1 MAATL
6 SVANSL
12 AGTTGGFTLPTGF
25 TYPHIV
31 RNVLNNGRL
40 IIQDNSGNSPTVNAR
55 LYATAV
61 AYTAKTNTGANN
73 PLYLLDI
80 NSGTPPYSATAGT
93 ERIAAWTDYSSG
105 YNKDEDYYVVLCQA
119 GGKHYLQPFKLG
131 TTTATNATVQRLA
144 YISDANVNAVTSSF
158 AFSYNGS
165 YLFWLLGDANNTIN
179 VYNRSGDNFTLVTT
193 LTSSTALRYVS
204 TNHDGSWI
212 CGTWASENT
221 NAGPSFTLWRTSN
234 FTSWTA
240 DDPTDSTS
248 IISKLYSEISGKW
261 TPANAKLRYN
271 LFAADNNEY
280 FYLFCRD
287 TIGDFT
293 MFDSSNTLSFFN
305 DYTHTNNIFCKSG
318 YIFYNSITGAVFRIN
333 PYIFLRDK
341 DALNFI
347 SRTVSLELTASITFD
362 NQDSIRVRRKYTSPN
377 PSSVTIVERDKS
389 SYNQTPKTQD
399 DIRTIYYNNSAQSV
413 TLPFTEAYP
422 YTTWYDKEIPG
433 TSANY
438 YKVTYQRVSIK
449 ETVNVTY
456 NDATVTNEDSTYG
469 TTSISTSVYNSEKN
483 LLSLDGKKI
492 VLSSKSYRVETL
504 VDDSKSVIYKRSNN
518 NSVIHTVSFDRR
530 KVSKDTI
537 TGGFRIFNLTNTY
550 AQNLTAYIGAD
561 IVKTTTILTTIDEST
576 VATTAQKLQLR
587 LALGASNGGILLRLK
602 ANGGNPRIR
611 TSAFGVTPVTYTDL
625 PYTTIGNW
633 KFDVT
638 GSGGGAVQTG
648 TIIEGVDKRN
658 ETTSDKLIID
668 TNPWYIFKR
677 SSITANTDLYL
688 YFDMSNNNF
697 DSTSNNQPMLLEY
710 ILWRGQ
716 ESANDING
724 SKILY
729 LNSGITDSNKLINW
743 TIKTLDLLTINP
755 IPKKPD
761 PLNTVGSS
769 SAITGSASAG
779 WTNTAKISILR
790 RSLLPQT
797 SFQEFTLNDLISWYN
812 PSISN
817 EYTVP
822 YESGIALRPL
832 YSSATVPSTAPTT
845 QPSFGLQ
852 VFIPSGSSGTW
863 RTLFR
868 NNSDSTTYFF
878 KKNTNYRFRILQDYT
893 SSATTASLNTELFR
907 IEAWNE
913 YPINTTTDKYIDIN
927 STATT
932 GYNSS
937 VGQFIGLARTE
948 SATVTNLHISNN
960 GDIGA
965 SRNSFLSKYVFD
977 IVQGSQPAWGI
988 TAPTTFTWRGAD
1000 EKNYILHDTTTGNN
1014 PGISI
1019 ADIFYG
1025 AVSNNVRDPSTA
1037 IIPYSS
1043 TNQDN
1048 SGVYH
1053 PDTANDERILGI
1065 GIRYNATQLG
1075 TDTLNNNVWQFS
1087 TNNGST
1093 WTRITSITGN
1103 TTDNY
1108 FVLWTFDKTTSCPV
1122 KIRYNPNTTDKMT
1135 RDVLFNFVVYDG
1147 SYETGHTFNT
1157 NGNIN
1162 GMTTTNNG
1170 KWVTLPTS
1178 SITSST
1184 REFKLKIQTN
1194 NTPPTS
1200 QITPIDNVH
1209 SVTTNN
1215 YQYNSLK
1222 SFTYNIRDNTNRIV
1236 PIKIKNKLVFN
1247 YYDFFKAFGY
1257 TYPEGTTTSLP
1268 GFAIGQFE
1276 PANKMKLSIAYNRVV
1291 EDISNGRLINQGPY
1305 HFVQNSDLSGTP
1317 FDISSTIVAT
1327 NYSNLL
1333 LNEIADPP
1341 TNNTNILGWFR
1352 ASDIDG
1358 RSGTKIG
1365 TWSNKITQSGT
1376 IGDLT
1381 QVTDANKPILIE
1393 DSTGLKFIRFNGSS
1407 SHFMNFGSVLRD
1419 SINKTASAF
1428 TLIIVERNRLP
1439 DLSSNFFWGS
1449 DISANNIYAGYNA
1462 TGSIRFGITKNN
1474 SAKTDPTYIIHNT
1487 IVDTSINNNFNIWR
1501 FEYLGNATL
1510 ASTRRAIYL
1519 NGILLRESTSTDTV
1533 TNAASFTQYLG
1544 RHINNYYT
1552 GDIGEILFYNTRSAP
1567 NLTATENYLFYK
1579 WNKIPRMQRLISTI
1593 SNTGTTNFNPIAWYD
1608 FSDKSTMIL
1617 DSNNN
1622 ITKIYNKIVSSRYTD
1637 SLEASGS
1644 VEYIENEINGNGV
1657 ARFITGKTLSILNTG
1672 NRFSQYFVDLDT
1684 TTNTNKPF
1692 TIIVVERRNEGGSF
1706 ITGNLQFGYTSDNKM
1721 EIKPTTPVNTT
1732 LTTTTS
1738 WPNTDTTQNPVR
1750 IWRFQIIFNYNASA
1764 AAASRYTSTRTIFLN
1779 GTQLN
1784 TNLIS
1789 NATEAN
1795 VIPSAWAPTFG
1806 SNSGGYSGDLC
1817 EVLFFRD
1824 TAANI
1829 ANITD
1834 IETYLKYKWQSPSI
1848 IIEPTVNE
1856 TMKLDISMCLWD
1868 QTDTESRNRT
1878 YASFDKRGKTTPYS
1892 LNTMKFTV
1900 PILKANTPPYFD
1912 LPPAIDISYAYVI
1925 AEIGASNEIE
1935 VASLIDTIKTIYTPP
1950 KNVYIDDDGVRTT
1963 PNGPGDLPGFAIID
1977 VNSSVGTWSA
1987 STNTTGNFTNLT
1999 GLSQTNVYPISTTSG
2014 NKIKHTYSAGFN
2026 TQNDQS
2032 KPSLPYFE
2040 IIPWDGTGSDF
2051 TEYTYA
2057 NPSNASVPAETPF
2070 GLTTKRIRVYI
2081 KTRPHVYGNA
2091 INTNENLYVYTNDPA
2106 KATKTPNS
2114 YSARFNKTQP
2124 YSQTSVQR
2132 LDLQSITADDT
2143 TVFQYSTDNGTTW
2156 LDLVFPLTTP
2166 LNGTYPIRINPDKIL
2181 KDDNETL
2188 RNTSAILNL
2197 CLYETELDIYSL
2209 STVNVTL
2216 TILEENLRPIIELN
2230 PLRQPLSYFDSG
2242 PTVDS
2247 NGNFTLTL
2255 KSLINDE
2262 NRNIIFNELFRFVDN
2277 PTDNIT
2283 NSQPFTIKDGNNLNS
2298 IRKRGFAIRTGNK
2311 VSGTITYNKQIDPN
2325 IPLPDGIVALSYPR
2339 KDIHNLFYTPNS
2351 LTTGNFFIDIYAWDG
2366 SQDYVNGSTIEAGN
2380 FDPTTNTS
2388 FSEKYV
2394 RLQFNVRA
2402 RNTRPTLTSNAII
2415 TSDSIA
2421 NTIDDVVGASNS
2433 GFTITSL
2440 MNYMSINGI
2449 YDDVDTDPAKGI
2461 AITDVS
2467 AGVADYGV
2475 WEYSTDGGISP
2486 WSAINIGAAGAL
2498 HFKSAITTNRIR
2510 FRFTKEDQ
2518 YPTTYSSS
2526 LPNLGFVAWD
2536 QTNGIDDASYNPIQ
2550 TTTDTFSSYSI
2561 NRASYVQNIN
2571 HVNHA
2576 PKLTT
2581 STPINLSY
2589 SVTADLSYNISIST
2603 IITAL
2608 GAAYKERDIDQAG
2621 KKGIYIVSY
2630 TNTNSRPIVYSTDQA
2645 ETTTSWN
2652 AKLGAWKYTTNGSTY
2667 NEIPSTGVALL
2678 AEGQN
2683 ALSFQP
2689 DVLYKGT
2696 SVITLR
2702 LNDGLASSDETFT
2715 VTINVSSVNHPP
2727 IIMGTTP
2734 SFENINNY
2742 TIIFNNSQTVSAST
2756 LLNEINIRDI
2766 NNDSPDINGNVSN
2779 KSTYGILLTD
2789 VQSLTSASIDSV
2801 ATITYKPTQLS
2812 AIQTF
2817 TTTSLQTGAI
2827 HLSYDGSI
2835 TYNTTAKLNRS
2846 GIGIR
2851 ITFLVWDRS
2860 NQATIS
2866 SAGYSAS
2873 PIILTNPRSPYST
2886 PTATTPTLTFN
2897 TSRRNYAP
2905 VVSQSTT
2912 PIVLSTINGTGV
2924 SEPVST
2930 QTLYDQIT
2938 YSDQNDDAEFG
2949 FALLSTDI
2957 SGGSLQYGILDQTT
2971 NEISWQDF
2979 TVNTHVSIGTNNY
2992 VRYTSTRNTTNY
3004 ADFRLVGWDR
3014 TSTETTVPTSRGNDT
3029 AYSTGSVAFRYNI
3042 THVNQRPLLDSGTSS
3057 ALPALTYNRTPTL
3070 QWTTISTLLKNYTD
3084 PDHSLNQRLPNGT
3097 NPPQI
3102 ADKSVGI
3109 CIIGC
3114 DISGVWKWRSGT
3126 GGITIDMG
3134 AEITS
3139 SNALLLGSSY
3149 QVAFQP
3155 TKNINA
3161 TYKLTYK
3168 IWDRSSGTAETY
3180 INTTTSASDVPY
3192 SANNGLFTV
3201 DVTRINTAPVLDV
3214 SSYNV
3219 GTVAGFA
3226 SDNPSLL
3233 EISTKTIID
3242 RWVQGGIYKDEDK
3255 DLWGYDVSYGLAL
3268 APSATYTYQL
3278 TSGNFQYKL
3287 PSSSWTNVPN
3297 IQNQRALP
3305 LPYGADVLLRY
3316 APSTNSNG
3324 RFTFKVYAW
3333 DRSDNATP
3341 GVPISINTNPG
3352 QSYSSSTNDV
3362 IINTSYLNHLPT
3374 FTNNTYSASPVS
3386 SDTASNTGE
3395 SWLNTLI
3402 SLGYN
3407 DIDPSDKRGVSIIS
3421 LNPDPALVG
3430 VYQKQSSSGVWSS
3443 MDTGSSFLIEDSPK
3457 YRFLVNQN
3465 LTADQ
3470 LNALMTISP
3479 YDGTAVNN
3487 SATATITIPVVKI
3500 NFAPTINTTLP
3511 LEKVRTLRVDN
3522 KFSPRGGI
3530 DLGISMRQFLD
3541 DMGFS
3546 DANVGEQRG
3555 IAIERI
3561 QLNDIRGYFQYRNP
3575 VTGKWIDFPR
3585 IENKKFLFIREKEG
3599 ALFNRIQFVS
3609 TSKVSN
3615 RVGTASIIFYGWDV
3629 TENYQT
3635 GSLHSVNLPAA
3646 SFSQQRGTYRIQIA
3660 PVPIV
3665 KK

>member
-6 SVANSL
+6 TVANSL
-12 AGTTGGFTLPTGF
+12 ATTAGAFTLPTGF
-25 TYPHIV
+25 TYPYIV
-31 RNVLNNGRL
+31 RNILNNGRI
-40 IIQDNSGNSPTVNAR
+40 IIQDRSGNSPTENAR
-55 LYATAV
+55 LYASATE
-61 AYTAKTNTGANN
+61 YTAKITVGANN

-93 ERIAAWTDYSSG
+93 ERIAAWTDYSSA
-105 YNKDEDYYVVLCQA
+105 YNKNEDYYVVLCQA
-119 GGKHYLQPFKLG
+119 GEKHYLQPFKLG
-131 TTTATNATVQRLA
+131 TATVQRLA
-144 YISDANVNAVTSSF
+144 YISDANVNALTSSF

-193 LTSSTALRYVS
+193 LTSSNTLRYVS

-212 CGTWASENT
+212 CGTWASENI
-221 NAGPSFTLWRTSN
+221 NAGPSFTLWRTTD

-248 IISKLYSEISGKW
+248 IISKFYSEISGKW
-261 TPANAKLRYN
+261 TPAKAKLRYN
-271 LFAADNNEY
+271 LFAADNNDY
-280 FYLFCRD
+280 YYLFCRD

-293 MFDSSNTLSFFN
+293 MFDSSNTLAFFN
-305 DYTHTNNIFCKSG
+305 DYTHTNNIFCKTG
-318 YIFYNSITGAVFRIN
+318 YIFYNSINGTVFRIN
-333 PYIFLRDK
+333 PYIFLKDK
-341 DALNFI
+341 DALNLI
-347 SRTVSLELTASITFD
+347 SSTVDLVLAAADLFPNETWRRYSL
-362 NQDSIRVRRKYTSPN
+362 KYTN
-377 PSSVTIVERDKS
+377 PSPESIVYNRKTCYFKPIEEADLQLGHTSSTITKIIPYSTSQKPVERGVNGSWGFPPDGIGF
-389 SYNQTPKTQD
+389 YN
-399 DIRTIYYNNSAQSV
+399 V
-413 TLPFTEAYP
+413 
-422 YTTWYDKEIPG
+422 
-433 TSANY
+433 NY
-438 YKVTYQRVSIK
+438 YSLNIT
-449 ETVNVTY
+449 
-456 NDATVTNEDSTYG
+456 TNTLTG
-469 TTSISTSVYNSEKN
+469 TRDITTPQYNSEKI
-483 LLSLDGKKI
+483 LLSLDSRKI
-492 VLSSKSYRVETL
+492 ISISKSYRRQIL
-504 VDDSKSVIYKRSNN
+504 VDDTKDIQFNCIQDGYTFAMATATGITNP
-518 NSVIHTVSFDRR
+518 ISFARR
-530 KVSKDTI
+530 RIDSDTNI
-537 TGGFRIFNLTNTY
+537 TGGFRIFNLTNRY
-550 AQNLTAYIGAD
+550 APNLTAYTGAD
-561 IVKTTTILTTIDEST
+561 ILRTTTIFSTIDEATS
-576 VATTAQKLQLR
+576 ATTAQKLQLKV
-587 LALGASNGGILLRLK
+587 ALGASNVGILLRLK
-602 ANGGNPRIR
+602 TNGGNPRIR
-611 TSAFGVTPVTYTDL
+611 TSAFGVTPITYTDL

-638 GSGGGAVQTG
+638 AAGGGGTVPQTG
-648 TIIEGVDKRN
+648 IIIEGVDKRN
-658 ETTSDKLIID
+658 ETTSDRLIIG
-668 TNPWYIFKR
+668 TNPWYIFKK

-724 SKILY
+724 SKVLY
-729 LNSGITDSNKLINW
+729 LNNAITDSNKLINW

-769 SAITGSASAG
+769 SSAITGSDSAG

-832 YSSATVPSTAPTT
+832 YSSAAVSTTAPTT

-852 VFIPSGSSGTW
+852 VFIPSGSSSTW

-868 NNSDSTTYFF
+868 NNSNTTTYFF
-878 KKNTNYRFRILQDYT
+878 KRNTNYRFRILQNF
-893 SSATTASLNTELFR
+893 SSTDTTPSLDTELFR

-913 YPINTTTDKYIDIN
+913 YPINTATDKYMDIN
-927 STATT
+927 TTASSD
-932 GYNSS
+932 YNSS
-937 VGQFIGLARTE
+937 VGQFIGLAQTE

-960 GDIGA
+960 GLTGA

-977 IVQGSQPAWGI
+977 IVQGSQPAWG
-988 TAPTTFTWRGAD
+988 TAAPTTFTWRGANGN
-1000 EKNYILHDTTTGNN
+1000 NYILHDTTSGDN

-1037 IIPYSS
+1037 IIPCSS
-1043 TNQDN
+1043 TNQDT

-1053 PDTANDERILGI
+1053 PDTANDERVLGI
-1065 GIRYNATQLG
+1065 GIPYNATQLG
-1075 TDTLNNNVWQFS
+1075 TDTANNNVWQFS
-1087 TNNGST
+1087 TNNGTS
-1093 WTRITSITGN
+1093 WSRITSITGN
-1103 TTDNY
+1103 TTNNY
-1108 FVLWTFDKTTSCPV
+1108 FVLWTFNKSSLSPV
-1122 KIRYNPNTTDKMT
+1122 KIRYSPNTTQKTT
-1135 RDVLFNFVVYDG
+1135 RDVSFNFVVYDG
-1147 SYETGHTFNT
+1147 SYETGHTFDT

-1178 SITSST
+1178 SIISGT
-1184 REFKLKIQTN
+1184 REFKLSIQAN
-1194 NTPPTS
+1194 NTPPIS
-1200 QITPIDNVH
+1200 EITPIDNVH

-1236 PIKIKNKLVFN
+1236 PIKIKNKLAFN

-1257 TYPEGTTTSLP
+1257 NYPEGTSTSLP
-1268 GFAIGQFE
+1268 GFAIGRFE
-1276 PANKMKLSIAYNRVV
+1276 PANKMKLSIAYNSVLQ
-1291 EDISNGRLINQGPY
+1291 DISNGRLINEGPY
-1305 HFVQNSDLSGTP
+1305 HFVQNSELSGTP
-1317 FDISSTIVAT
+1317 FDINPTTVAT

-1333 LNEIADPP
+1333 LNDIADPP

-1358 RSGTKIG
+1358 RSGTRIG
-1365 TWSNKITQSGT
+1365 TWSNKITQTGT

-1381 QVTDANKPILIE
+1381 QTTDANKPVLIE
-1393 DSTGLKFIRFNGSS
+1393 DSTGLKFVRFNGSS
-1407 SHFMNFGSVLRD
+1407 SYFMNFGSVLTN
-1419 SINKTASAF
+1419 SINKSASEF
-1428 TLIIVERNRLP
+1428 TLIIVERNRTI
-1439 DLSSNFFWGS
+1439 DLTNNYFWGS
-1449 DISANNIYAGYNA
+1449 STIPNNIYTGYNG
-1462 TGSIRFGITKNN
+1462 GSIIFGAARAGTIYAAPLYT
-1474 SAKTDPTYIIHNT
+1474 IHNT
-1487 IVDTSINNNFNIWR
+1487 IVNTTINNNFNIWR
-1501 FEYLGNATL
+1501 FEYYPNSGNTTSNRIIHLNGVRIAQATAGNA
-1510 ASTRRAIYL
+1510 SRSVE
-1519 NGILLRESTSTDTV
+1519 NGS
-1533 TNAASFTQYLG
+1533 SFTQYLG

-1593 SNTGTTNFNPIAWYD
+1593 SNTGTTNYDPIAWYD

-1622 ITKIYNKIVSSRYTD
+1622 ITKIYNKIVSSTYTN

-1657 ARFITGKTLSILNTG
+1657 ARFITGRTLSILNTG
-1672 NRFSQYFVDLDT
+1672 NRFSQYFVDVDT
-1684 TTNTNKPF
+1684 TDNTNKEF
-1692 TIIVVERRNEGGSF
+1692 TIIVVERRNGGGSF
-1706 ITGNLQFGYTSDNKM
+1706 MTGNLQIGYTNDNKM
-1721 EIKPTTPVNTT
+1721 QIRPTTSVSTT
-1732 LTTTTS
+1732 LTTSTS

-1750 IWRFQIIFNYNASA
+1750 IWRFEIGFSYSA
-1764 AAASRYTSTRTIFLN
+1764 NITRYTSYRVIYLN
-1779 GTQLN
+1779 GIQLTTSSIN
-1784 TNLIS
+1784 
-1789 NATEAN
+1789 NATEGN
-1795 VIPSAWAPTFG
+1795 VIPSSWIPAF
-1806 SNSGGYSGDLC
+1806 GGYSGDLC

-1824 TAANI
+1824 I
-1829 ANITD
+1829 YSGSDMANITG

-1856 TMKLDISMCLWD
+1856 TMNLDISMCLWD
-1868 QTDTESRNRT
+1868 QTATASRNRT
-1878 YASFDKRGKTTPYS
+1878 YTTIEKRGKMTPYS

-1900 PILKANTPPYFD
+1900 PILKANSPPYFD
-1912 LPPAIDISYAYVI
+1912 LPPAIDISYAYVV

-1977 VNSSVGTWSA
+1977 VNTSVGTWSA
-1987 STNTTGNFTNLT
+1987 STNTTDGFTNLT

-2057 NPSNASVPAETPF
+2057 NPSNASVPTETPF

-2181 KDDNETL
+2181 KDDGTP

-2216 TILEENLRPIIELN
+2216 TILEENLRPIIGLN
-2230 PLRQPLSYFDSG
+2230 PSRQLLSYFDSD

-2255 KSLINDE
+2255 KTLINDE
-2262 NRNIIFNELFRFVDN
+2262 NRNIIFNELFRFVNN

-2283 NSQPFTIKDGNNLNS
+2283 NSQPFTITDTNNLIS
-2298 IRKRGFAIRTGNK
+2298 IRKRGFVIRTGNK
-2311 VSGTITYNKQIDPN
+2311 VSGTITYNDQFDIS
-2325 IPLPDGIVALSYPR
+2325 PLQDGIVALSYPN
-2339 KDIHNLFYTPNS
+2339 KNTYNLFYQPNS
-2351 LTTGNFFIDIYAWDG
+2351 STTGNFFIDIYAWDG
-2366 SQDYVNGSTIEAGN
+2366 SQNYDNGSTIQPGN
-2380 FDPTTNTS
+2380 FDPTTNNT

-2415 TSDSIA
+2415 TSDSTA
-2421 NTIDDVVGASNS
+2421 NTIDDVVGASNN

-2475 WEYSTDGGISP
+2475 WEFSTDGGISP
-2486 WSAINIGAAGAL
+2486 WSAINIGEAGAL

-2518 YPTTYSSS
+2518 YPTTYSPS
-2526 LPNLGFVAWD
+2526 LPNLGFLAWD
-2536 QTNGIDDASYNPIQ
+2536 QTNGINDGVYSPIQ
-2550 TTTDTFSSYSI
+2550 TTTDTFSSYSV
-2561 NRASYVQNIN
+2561 NSGFYVQNIN

-2589 SVTADLSYNISIST
+2589 SVTADLSYNIPIST
-2603 IITAL
+2603 IITAV

-2727 IIMGTTP
+2727 IIVGTTP

-2779 KSTYGILLTD
+2779 KSTYGILLTE

-2801 ATITYKPTQLS
+2801 ATITYKPTQSS

-2835 TYNTTAKLNRS
+2835 TYNTATKLNRS

-2851 ITFLVWDRS
+2851 ISFLVWDRS
-2860 NQATIS
+2860 NQGTIS
-2866 SAGYSAS
+2866 TAGYSAS
-2873 PIILTNPRSPYST
+2873 PIILTNPRSPYSSSA
-2886 PTATTPTLTFN
+2886 ATTPTLTFN

-2905 VVSQSTT
+2905 VVSQSTI

-2979 TVNTHVSIGTNNY
+2979 TINTHVSIGTNNY

-3014 TSTETTVPTSRGNDT
+3014 TSTETSIPTSRGNDT
-3029 AYSTGSVAFRYNI
+3029 PYSIGSVVFRYNI

-3057 ALPALTYNRTPTL
+3057 ALPAVTYNKTPTL

-3097 NPPQI
+3097 TPPQI
-3102 ADKSVGI
+3102 ADKTVGI

-3126 GGITIDMG
+3126 GGVTNDMG
-3134 AEITS
+3134 AAITS

-3155 TKNINA
+3155 TKNIDA

-3180 INTTTSASDVPY
+3180 INTTSPTPDVPY

-3255 DLWGYDVSYGLAL
+3255 DVWGYDVSYGLAL
-3268 APSATYTYQL
+3268 APSATYTYQV
-3278 TSGNFQYKL
+3278 TRGDFQYKL
-3287 PSSSWTNVPN
+3287 PSSSWINVPI

-3316 APSTNSNG
+3316 APTTNSNG

-3333 DRSDNATP
+3333 DRSDNATA
-3341 GVPISINTNPG
+3341 GVPINISTNPD

-3362 IINTSYLNHLPT
+3362 FINTSYLNHLPT

-3395 SWLNTLI
+3395 SWLNTLTT
-3402 SLGYN
+3402 LGYD
-3407 DIDPSDKRGVSIIS
+3407 DIDPNDKNGVSIIS

-3430 VYQKQSSSGVWSS
+3430 VYQIQSSSGVWSS
-3443 MDTGSSFLIEDSPK
+3443 VVTGSPFLIENFPK

-3522 KFSPRGGI
+3522 KFSPKGGI

-3575 VTGKWIDFPR
+3575 VTKKWIDFPK

-3609 TSKVSN
+3609 TSKVSKG
-3615 RVGTASIIFYGWDV
+3615 VGSASILFYGWDV

-3635 GSLHSVNLPAA
+3635 GSLHQVNLPAA
-3646 SFSQQRGTYRIQIA
+3646 SFSQQRGTYKIQIA